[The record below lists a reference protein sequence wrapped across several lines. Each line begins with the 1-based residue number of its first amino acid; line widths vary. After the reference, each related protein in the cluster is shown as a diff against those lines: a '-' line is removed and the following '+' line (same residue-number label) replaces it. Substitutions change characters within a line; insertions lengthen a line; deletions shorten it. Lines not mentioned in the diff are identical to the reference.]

1 MFESFLHNNMFSAIR
16 WILGIPSRAE
26 LDEDIDIPV
35 EETHVIQHRGY
46 ENYEVIK
53 PKPPPPT
60 YKEILELP
68 KLSKKQQQQIKNYHK
83 YDTRSK
89 SKDKDLGVDISP
101 ICQNPPKLGKK

>member
-26 LDEDIDIPV
+26 LEQDMPV
-35 EETHVIQHRGY
+35 EETHEIQHRGY

-60 YKEILELP
+60 YKEILERP
-68 KLSKKQQQQIKNYHK
+68 TLSKKQQQQIENYHK
-83 YDTRSK
+83 YNTRSK
-89 SKDKDLGVDISP
+89 SKDKVLGLDISP
-101 ICQNPPKLGKK
+101 ICQNPPKFGKK